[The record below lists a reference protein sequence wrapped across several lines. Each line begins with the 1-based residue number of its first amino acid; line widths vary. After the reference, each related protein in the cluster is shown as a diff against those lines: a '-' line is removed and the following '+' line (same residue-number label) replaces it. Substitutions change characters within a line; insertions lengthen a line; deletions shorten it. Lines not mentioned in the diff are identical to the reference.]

1 MSGAAMPAC
10 IAAPPLCHFEPP
22 PAPEGSCE
30 QAVPHASVSRARYCT
45 AERRRLRKTR
55 KRSPVKMVFIWE
67 RSWKVVGSTACRM
80 KKMQLLLMK

>member
-10 IAAPPLCHFEPP
+10 IAAALLCHFEPP
-22 PAPEGSCE
+22 PLPEGSCE
-30 QAVPHASVSRARYCT
+30 QAVPHASVSSARYCT
-45 AERRRLRKTR
+45 ADRRLLRKMR
-55 KRSPVKMVFIWE
+55 KRRPVKMVFICE